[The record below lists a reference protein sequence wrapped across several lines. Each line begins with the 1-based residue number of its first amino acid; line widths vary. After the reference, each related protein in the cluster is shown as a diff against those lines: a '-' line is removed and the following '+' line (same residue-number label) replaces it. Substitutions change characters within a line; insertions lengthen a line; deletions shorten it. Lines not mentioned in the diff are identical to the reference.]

1 MKTRPWSE
9 QSPLLTAGG
18 IGRSPSDVLKVK
30 RFFDFCQSAVIASW
44 VKAEDESF
52 DPRSFVGIPIEL
64 AVSLAGRTMPG
75 GKWVWE
81 AQNALA
87 GVFND
92 GYAKHKA
99 NHASLMAKPKLFPPR
114 QFKAADVPP
123 NHNVF
128 AIEGW
133 EYGTRSI
140 AEKGG
145 GGDSVIFKEYVKAKE
160 GPFHVNVTS
169 SAFEK
174 RIEMLAWTSFVPALV
189 ECGWFPADEFT
200 AFETMNRNFAKSL
213 KRQRVLKDFEKF
225 TEQARNT
232 AQIMLAEAD
241 EFWLA

>member
-1 MKTRPWSE
+1 MKTQPWPE
-9 QSPLLTAGG
+9 QASLLSAGG

-30 RFFDFCQSAVIASW
+30 RFFDFCQTAVLASW
-44 VKAEDESF
+44 VKAEDQSF
-52 DPRSFVGIPIEL
+52 DPRSFVGIPVEL
-64 AVSLAGRTMPG
+64 AVSLSGRTMPG

-92 GYAKHKA
+92 GYAKYKEEHSSWK
-99 NHASLMAKPKLFPPR
+99 AKPRLFPQ
-114 QFKAADVPP
+114 QFKAGDILP
-123 NHNVF
+123 NDGVF
-128 AIEGW
+128 TIVGW

-145 GGDSVIFKEYVKAKE
+145 GGDSVIFSEYLKAKN

-169 SAFEK
+169 RSFETS
-174 RIEMLAWTSFVPALV
+174 IEMLAWTSFIPALV
-189 ECGWFPADEFT
+189 ECGWFPADEFII
-200 AFETMNRNFAKSL
+200 FERMNRDFAKAL
-213 KRQRVLKDFEKF
+213 KRNRVLKDFEKF